1 MDRLPPE
8 LAKRVVE
15 VVCYEAMLVPAL
27 FLRSKE
33 GMLAGLQVTSVWGL
47 KLLVYGALS
56 YSCMGP

>member
-47 KLLVYGALS
+47 KVLVHAALR
-56 YSCMGP
+56 YWFMRP